1 MNPAKM
7 AKMLA
12 KAQKMQEKVQE
23 EISELRIRGSAG
35 GGAVTATVDG
45 NKMLLELAIAPE
57 VLEDGDPD
65 MTSDLVLAAV
75 NDAQRQADEE
85 VQKKMSALS
94 GSLGLPPGMG
104 L

>member
-1 MNPAKM
+1 M

-57 VLEDGDPD
+57 VFEDGDPD
-65 MTSDLVLAAV
+65 MASDLVLAAV